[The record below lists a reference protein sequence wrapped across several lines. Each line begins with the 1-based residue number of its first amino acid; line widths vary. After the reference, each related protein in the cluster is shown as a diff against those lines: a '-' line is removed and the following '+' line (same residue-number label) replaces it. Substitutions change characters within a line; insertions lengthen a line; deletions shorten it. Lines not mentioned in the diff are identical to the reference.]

1 MRGLLILALFV
12 STTALAQH
20 GTDGSSWPTFGGD
33 LGSTKYAPLDQ
44 INAENV
50 GELRTAWTWDSVD
63 VRIQRENPDNSQW
76 VGATYFECTPLYV
89 DGTLY
94 VSTSLGQAAAI
105 DADSGDTIWSY
116 SSEAYRDGRPPNLGY
131 ISRGVGYWADGSA
144 EGGVEER
151 IYLAC
156 SNSWLVAL
164 DAKTGEPI
172 TSFGDNGRADLL
184 EGVPR
189 AYRARGYG
197 HPSAPI
203 IVNGVVVVGS
213 SISDG
218 PTIKE
223 ATPGQVKGF
232 DARTGELIW
241 TFNTIAQPGEFGAET
256 WEDGSNAYT
265 GGTNVWT
272 SISADPELGYVYLPT
287 STPTNDF
294 YGGHRLGDNL
304 FAESL
309 VCVDAAT
316 GKRVWHY
323 QIVQH
328 GLWDYDMP
336 CAPNLMD
343 ITVDGR
349 TIKAVAQATKH
360 GFVFAFDRATGE
372 PVWPIE
378 ERAVPQ
384 STVPGERTSPTQPFP
399 TKPVPFTRQGVTQDD
414 VIDFTPELKQEAL
427 AILENFN
434 YGPLFTPP
442 SVDKPTIEVPG
453 YGGGA
458 NWPGAAL
465 DPESGYLYIP
475 TMNHPSVLAIG
486 QPDPARSNFRYTRS
500 RAALEGPDGLP
511 LLKSPYA
518 EIVALDMNTGEKV
531 WSAVNGGDGPI
542 DHARLRDLNI
552 PPMGSN
558 GRAAALVTKSLLIV
572 TEGSGRSGSATGGGP
587 HLRFFEKDSGELVHS
602 YLLPAPATGNPMTYL
617 HKGKQYIVVAVGST
631 PAKLVAL
638 SL

>member
-1 MRGLLILALFV
+1 MRALILIMILSATV
-12 STTALAQH
+12 AHAQY
-20 GTDGSSWPTFGGD
+20 GTNGTSWPTYGGD

-50 GELRTAWTWDSVD
+50 GELRTVWTWDSVD
-63 VRIQRENPDNSQW
+63 ARIQSENTENPQW
-76 VGATYFECTPLYV
+76 ASATYFECTPLYM

-94 VSTSLGQAAAI
+94 VSTCLGQAAAI
-105 DADSGDTIWSY
+105 DATTGDTIWSY

-131 ISRGVGYWADGSA
+131 ISRGVGYWA
-144 EGGVEER
+144 EGGDKR
-151 IYLAC
+151 IYLAT

-164 DAKTGEPI
+164 DAETGKPI
-172 TSFGDNGRADLL
+172 PTFGDDGRADLL

-203 IVNGVVVVGS
+203 IVNGIVVVGS

-218 PTIKE
+218 PTVKE
-223 ATPGQVKGF
+223 APPGQVKGF
-232 DARTGELIW
+232 DVRTGKLLW

-256 WEDGSNAYT
+256 WEGGSNEYT
-265 GGTNVWT
+265 GGANVWT

-294 YGGHRLGDNL
+294 YGGHRWGDNL

-309 VCVDAAT
+309 VCIDVAT

-323 QIVQH
+323 QIVHH

-349 TIKAVAQATKH
+349 TIEAVAQVTKH
-360 GFVFAFDRATGE
+360 GFVFVFDRATGE

-378 ERAVPQ
+378 EREVRE
-384 STVPGERTSPTQPFP
+384 SEVPGERNSLTQPFP
-399 TKPVPFTRQGVTQDD
+399 TKPVPFARQGTFAKDL
-414 VIDFTPELKQEAL
+414 IDFTPELRQEAME
-427 AILENFN
+427 IFKQYNN
-434 YGPLFTPP
+434 GPLFTPP
-442 SVDKPTIEVPG
+442 THRMPTIIMPG

-458 NWPGAAL
+458 NWPGATF
-465 DPESGYLYIP
+465 DPETGYLYIP
-475 TMNHPSVLAIG
+475 TMNHPSVLAVN

-500 RAALEGPDGLP
+500 RAALEGPDRLP
-511 LLKSPYA
+511 LFKPPYA
-518 EIVALDMNTGEKV
+518 EIVALDMNTGEKS

-542 DHARLRDLNI
+542 THPRLRNLDL
-552 PPMGSN
+552 PPLGSN
-558 GRAAALVTKSLLIV
+558 GRAAALATKSLLIV
-572 TEGSGRSGSATGGGP
+572 TEGSGRSGSARGGGP
-587 HLRFFEKDSGELVHS
+587 HLRFFNKASGDVVHE
-602 YLLPAPATGNPMTYL
+602 YKLPAPATGTPMTYTHNGRQFIL
-617 HKGKQYIVVAVGST
+617 VAIGST